1 MKSGDWKMTIGSG
14 VFFKFSPHPPL
25 FEKVDTP
32 DVATLCPERDTF
44 IDGSIYFI

>member
-1 MKSGDWKMTIGSG
+1 MKRGYWKMTIGSA

-32 DVATLCPERDTF
+32 DVVTLCPERDTF
-44 IDGSIYFI
+44 IDGSI